1 MPGAGSEA
9 LDRLR
14 EQALAEPAGAANL
27 ALLRL
32 VVLIDGARELTGL
45 VEGLMRTMARLRRF
59 IADPPLPRTGRN
71 LI

>member
-1 MPGAGSEA
+1 MPGAGRET

-14 EQALAEPAGAANL
+14 DQALAEPAGAASI

-32 VVLIDGARELTGL
+32 VILIDSARALSDLAERL
-45 VEGLMRTMARLRRF
+45 ARGVAGWRRRV
-59 IADPPLPRTGRN
+59 ADRRLPSAGRN

>member
-1 MPGAGSEA
+1 MPSPGREG

-14 EQALAEPAGAANL
+14 DQALAEPAGAANI

-32 VVLIDGARELTGL
+32 VILIDGARALTGL
-45 VEGLMRTMARLRRF
+45 VESLMRFLARLRRF

>member
-1 MPGAGSEA
+1 MPAPE
-9 LDRLR
+9 LEPLERLR
-14 EQALAEPAGAANL
+14 EQALAEPAGAANI

-32 VVLIDGARELTGL
+32 VIVIDGARALTGL
-45 VEGLMRTMARLRRF
+45 VDSLMRNLARLRRF